1 MINLATRSI
10 LQFVDRFYHRKRIF
24 NYFKNKKFKLIF
36 DIGANVGEYSELFKN
51 IDKNIEI
58 MCFEPQKAVFKK
70 LKKNLKNFKKI
81 KFYNYAVGNKNV
93 YEKLNINL
101 GSSYISSF
109 SKYNKKSN
117 YYKIRKTLLKKNDS
131 KLFERVK
138 VVKLDSIKEFKKKK
152 IDLVKI
158 DVEGYEI
165 EVLLGMEKILDNT
178 KMIMIE
184 IHRSNM
190 YLNYDS
196 KKIEKFLKNK
206 GFMVIKDFK
215 FPFLNWSDKIFIKA

>member
-1 MINLATRSI
+1 MI
-10 LQFVDRFYHRKRIF
+10 Q
-24 NYFKNKKFKLIF
+24 
-36 DIGANVGEYSELFKN
+36 
-51 IDKNIEI
+51 
-58 MCFEPQKAVFKK
+58 
-70 LKKNLKNFKKI
+70 
-81 KFYNYAVGNKNV
+81 
-93 YEKLNINL
+93 
-101 GSSYISSF
+101 
-109 SKYNKKSN
+109 
-117 YYKIRKTLLKKNDS
+117 

-206 GFMVIKDFK
+206 GFIVIKDFK

>member
-165 EVLLGMEKILDNT
+165 EVLLGMEKILENT

-206 GFMVIKDFK
+206 GFIVIKDFK

>member
-10 LQFVDRFYHRKRIF
+10 LQFVDKFYHRKRIF

-58 MCFEPQKAVFKK
+58 VCFEPQKEVFKK

-81 KFYNYAVGNKNV
+81 KFYNYAIGNKNV

-109 SKYNKKSN
+109 SKYNKKSS

-138 VVKLDSIKEFKKKK
+138 VVKLDTIKEFKKKK

-165 EVLLGMEKILDNT
+165 EVLLGMEKILENT

-190 YLNYDS
+190 YLNYDP

-206 GFMVIKDFK
+206 GFKVIKDFK